1 MQSLIQTVN
10 TNNKIAETSISFF
23 NHKVAQRS
31 NFPFFTQSTR
41 ICKFYTFAACF
52 M

>member
-23 NHKVAQRS
+23 NHKVAQTS
-31 NFPFFTQSTR
+31 NYSFTQSTR
-41 ICKFYTFAACF
+41 ICKFYTFAGYF